1 MGFEK
6 LCELTRFN
14 MWLIDP
20 DRPLIGL
27 YMKKAQDPYLLL
39 VPLLK
44 AFALPDKVERA
55 TQSLRRMIY
64 DNTKGDVLIRHN
76 PPKGTFIIPEDIY
89 NCFILD
95 FVKEVAKFLA
105 AKNQAQVNAYKICLK
120 PTQPTK
126 YSRHRRRFAS
136 QNY

>member
-1 MGFEK
+1 M
-6 LCELTRFN
+6 C
-14 MWLIDP
+14 P
-20 DRPLIGL
+20 RPSMDIL
-27 YMKKAQDPYLLL
+27 YKKSAGSVLLL

-64 DNTKGDVLIRHN
+64 DT
-76 PPKGTFIIPEDIY
+76 PKGTYRNGTILPRVFFIIPEDIY

-105 AKNQAQVNAYKICLK
+105 AKNQAQ
-120 PTQPTK
+120 
-126 YSRHRRRFAS
+126 
-136 QNY
+136 